1 MTNSHLQEKIEF
13 WRLNKPIDMS
23 DVLLEISCY
32 EWNWCQKLS
41 ELCMPFML
49 VRRDLENVYIPMSEL
64 VLRLSSL
71 LLRRKDME
79 MRVLEQSSSHSKLQ
93 C

>member
-41 ELCMPFML
+41 ELFMPFML
-49 VRRDLENVYIPMSEL
+49 VRRDLENVY
-64 VLRLSSL
+64 
-71 LLRRKDME
+71 DTYQ
-79 MRVLEQSSSHSKLQ
+79 RVSK
-93 C
+93 CSGTAASKRYGDASAKTIFVA